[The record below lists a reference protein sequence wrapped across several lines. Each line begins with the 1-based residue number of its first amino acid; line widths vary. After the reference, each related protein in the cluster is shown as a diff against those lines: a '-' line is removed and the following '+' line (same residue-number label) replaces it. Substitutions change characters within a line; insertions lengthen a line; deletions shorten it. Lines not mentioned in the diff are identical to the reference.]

1 MTTKTANLKNGDFVT
16 LFNYYVFDHLDAE
29 GYAHLVDEK
38 GNKIRMHRKIVEDS
52 THTTG
57 QYSNEHKVT
66 RTRLAKIL
74 EGVGHA
80 AFRVT
85 FEKKVDAN
93 AVADALEGEDMST
106 KAKRRKVVSDLMKG
120 ETRVMHAKLLRS
132 EQDDVQVE
140 LGRYKVIDLEAQ
152 AAGKYAQRLVDT
164 RTVSEL
170 VVEGTRY
177 YV

>member
-1 MTTKTANLKNGDFVT
+1 MSAKTANLKKGEFLT
-16 LFNYYVFDHLDAE
+16 MFNYYVFDHMDAE
-29 GYAHLVDEK
+29 GYAHVTDEK
-38 GNKIRMHRKIVEDS
+38 GNSIRVHGNIVEHSMHS
-52 THTTG
+52 TTQH
-57 QYSNEHKVT
+57 SNEQKVN
-66 RTRLAKIL
+66 RTRLAQII
-74 EGVGHA
+74 EGLGHA

-85 FEKKVDAN
+85 FEKKIDAN
-93 AVADALEGEDMST
+93 AVADALEGQDMT
-106 KAKRRKVVSDLMKG
+106 NKAKRRKIVSDLMKG

-132 EQDDVQVE
+132 KEDDVQME